1 MNEIKQLHRRLTA
14 LYTVTT
20 GLILTAVILGVL
32 AVGTREFQKKNL
44 ENFQNTLLTIT
55 SRLQSGGTIDCTW
68 LARMESA
75 GKLIIHVEDNG
86 RPLLYKGAW
95 TPPTARQEL
104 IAQAIKKAEEEKVRI
119 DMRPVSSS
127 LSRTSIFTLNGPNQ
141 DAYFGSVL
149 VIPTP
154 KGYQSLT
161 LLAWQ
166 NPADAGIYRQ
176 RFLFL
181 FLDAVGIAA
190 LYLVCRVLVGRSL
203 KPIEES
209 RKKQNE
215 FIAAASHELRSPLS
229 VIRSS
234 LSAVTAA
241 PEKQDQFL
249 ANIDRECL
257 RLSGLV
263 SDLLLLAS
271 ADAKTWTIRRE
282 DLDADTLLIGVYER
296 FEPLA
301 RERNIRLC
309 LELPE
314 EALPHLTGDG
324 QRLEQVLSILLDNAL
339 TYTPAGKQ
347 VTLSACRREARGH
360 KKAGVTFAVSDQGCG
375 VPDADKK
382 HVFDRF
388 YRADGSRTDRQHYG
402 LGLSVAKELV
412 QLHGGTIGLEDAEG
426 GGARFL
432 VHLPVKE

>member
-75 GKLIIHVEDNG
+75 GKLIIHIEDNG
-86 RPLLYKGAW
+86 RPLLYRGAW
-95 TPPTARQEL
+95 TPPTAREEL
-104 IAQAIKKAEEEKVRI
+104 IAQAIKTAEEEKVRI

-149 VIPTP
+149 VIPTA

-181 FLDAVGIAA
+181 FMDVVGIAA

-203 KPIEES
+203 KPVSYTHLRIM
-209 RKKQNE
+209 
-215 FIAAASHELRSPLS
+215 FILS
-229 VIRSS
+229 W
-234 LSAVTAA
+234 
-241 PEKQDQFL
+241 P
-249 ANIDRECL
+249 
-257 RLSGLV
+257 
-263 SDLLLLAS
+263 
-271 ADAKTWTIRRE
+271 
-282 DLDADTLLIGVYER
+282 
-296 FEPLA
+296 
-301 RERNIRLC
+301 
-309 LELPE
+309 
-314 EALPHLTGDG
+314 
-324 QRLEQVLSILLDNAL
+324 
-339 TYTPAGKQ
+339 
-347 VTLSACRREARGH
+347 
-360 KKAGVTFAVSDQGCG
+360 
-375 VPDADKK
+375 
-382 HVFDRF
+382 
-388 YRADGSRTDRQHYG
+388 
-402 LGLSVAKELV
+402 
-412 QLHGGTIGLEDAEG
+412 
-426 GGARFL
+426 
-432 VHLPVKE
+432 

>member
-166 NPADAGIYRQ
+166 NPADAEIYRQ

-215 FIAAASHELRSPLS
+215 FIAAASHELRSPC
-229 VIRSS
+229 
-234 LSAVTAA
+234 
-241 PEKQDQFL
+241 P
-249 ANIDRECL
+249 
-257 RLSGLV
+257 
-263 SDLLLLAS
+263 
-271 ADAKTWTIRRE
+271 
-282 DLDADTLLIGVYER
+282 
-296 FEPLA
+296 
-301 RERNIRLC
+301 
-309 LELPE
+309 
-314 EALPHLTGDG
+314 
-324 QRLEQVLSILLDNAL
+324 
-339 TYTPAGKQ
+339 
-347 VTLSACRREARGH
+347 
-360 KKAGVTFAVSDQGCG
+360 
-375 VPDADKK
+375 
-382 HVFDRF
+382 
-388 YRADGSRTDRQHYG
+388 
-402 LGLSVAKELV
+402 
-412 QLHGGTIGLEDAEG
+412 
-426 GGARFL
+426 
-432 VHLPVKE
+432 